1 MHLTRRLVL
10 LLALLLPAPLA
21 AQSLRAVDAV
31 VGDYL
36 NRDSPGIAILVMQGD
51 QILHMRGYGFADIL
65 TQSPV
70 TPDSLFDLASVSKQM
85 TALAVMLQLRDGLY
99 TLDTPIGEILAPF
112 AGQLDDKRPVT
123 VRDLVHHVGGLP
135 DYLDGSLDYQADTT
149 NAQVVEWLARQPLLR
164 RPGIVF
170 DYSNSGYVTL
180 GSLVAAADGADS
192 LADVLRAR
200 IWEPLGMEQ
209 VFLVGPMDPDH
220 IVTGYMG
227 SDGNFEESYWYT
239 VTEGDGNVF
248 ISLRD
253 LALYE
258 AALATNGLLGP
269 KDTARL
275 FLNGTY
281 DDGRAI
287 DDGEGDGYGFGWSTV
302 SYNGQT
308 YATHGGSWSGTS
320 TWYQRNLTTGLAII
334 VLANDEDMDTSAL
347 ATEIEDAL

>member
-1 MHLTRRLVL
+1 MLLTRRLVL

-31 VGDYL
+31 VGNYL
-36 NRDSPGIAILVMQGD
+36 NSDSPGIAVLVMQGD
-51 QILHMRGYGFADIL
+51 RVLHMRGYGFADIA
-65 TQSPV
+65 TQTPV

-99 TLDTPIGEILAPF
+99 TLDTPIGDILAPF
-112 AGQLDDKRPVT
+112 ANRHDDKRPVT
-123 VRDLVHHVGGLP
+123 VRDLIHHVSGLA
-135 DYLDGSLDYQADTT
+135 DYLDGTLDYQAETT
-149 NAQVVEWLARQPLLR
+149 NAEVVAWLARQPLLR

-180 GSLVAAADGADS
+180 GSLVAAADNANS

-200 IWEPLGMEQ
+200 IWEPLGMDQ
-209 VFLVGPMDPDH
+209 VFLVGPMDPIH
-220 IVTGYMG
+220 TVTGYTG
-227 SDGNFEESYWYT
+227 SNGNFEESYWYT

-248 ISLRD
+248 ISLHD

-258 AALATNGLLGP
+258 AAFATNALLTP
-269 KDTARL
+269 KETARL

-302 SYNGQT
+302 NHNGQT

-320 TWYQRNLTTGLAII
+320 TWYQRNLTTGITII
-334 VLANDEDMDTSAL
+334 VLANGENTYTGNL
-347 ATEIEDAL
+347 AAEIEEAL